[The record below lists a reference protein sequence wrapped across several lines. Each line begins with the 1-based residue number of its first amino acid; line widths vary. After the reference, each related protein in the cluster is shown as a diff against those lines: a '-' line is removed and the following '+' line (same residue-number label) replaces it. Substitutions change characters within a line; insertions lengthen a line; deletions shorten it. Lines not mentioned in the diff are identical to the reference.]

1 MKKIF
6 NQKILVFSLFTA
18 CFFVNTNAQ
27 VSYSYD
33 NNGNRTAK
41 VIVLNTLKSDEVVS
55 SEANDDE
62 KSMFED
68 KIGESSIT
76 IYPNPTKGQLRV
88 DIRREMPIENGFLE
102 IIGNTGKAIF
112 KTTTISE
119 STQIDLSNQPRGVY
133 VMRINIGGE
142 ITTWKIIKE

>member
-1 MKKIF
+1 M
-6 NQKILVFSLFTA
+6 LFTS

-41 VIVLNTLKSDEVVS
+41 VIVLNTLKSDEVVTS
-55 SEANDDE
+55 DAYDDGF
-62 KSMFED
+62 SVFED
-68 KIGESSIT
+68 KIGESFIT
-76 IYPNPTKGQLRV
+76 VYPNPTKGQLRV
-88 DIRREMPIENGFLE
+88 DIHRESPIENGFLE
-102 IIGNTGKAIF
+102 IFANTGKTVF

-119 STQIDLSNQPRGVY
+119 STPIDLSNQPRGVY
-133 VMRINIGGE
+133 VMRINVEGQ